1 MRVHHSRKYFRFTK
15 YDLFGKNTTHFGTKS
30 AFIIAL
36 ATAIPDENTQLS
48 SAPSSFART
57 DSTSNALGLS
67 AREYTYSRESPF
79 AFVPLLC
86 ASYAASLENV
96 VDRCTDGTSA
106 PVLGD
111 WYRDAEEQSNA
122 ACSKSIS
129 RKGQRRRR
137 KASSQ
142 NSKEFEK
149 EKKEKGKENIATTRR
164 ANYFT
169 YSLIITERSSRNE
182 KQRRPM
188 LEARFLM

>member
-1 MRVHHSRKYFRFTK
+1 MRVHHSRKCFRFTK

-67 AREYTYSRESPF
+67 AREYTYSCGESPF
-79 AFVPLLC
+79 ALCVSLLC

-96 VDRCTDGTSA
+96 VDGCTDGTSA

-129 RKGQRRRR
+129 FAKRSTVSTK
-137 KASSQ
+137 SFELP

-149 EKKEKGKENIATTRR
+149 EKGKEKGKENI
-164 ANYFT
+164 
-169 YSLIITERSSRNE
+169 
-182 KQRRPM
+182 M
-188 LEARFLM
+188 

>member
-1 MRVHHSRKYFRFTK
+1 MRVHHSRKCFRFTK

-129 RKGQRRRR
+129 FAKRSTVSTK
-137 KASSQ
+137 SFELP

-149 EKKEKGKENIATTRR
+149 EKGKEKGKENI
-164 ANYFT
+164 
-169 YSLIITERSSRNE
+169 
-182 KQRRPM
+182 M
-188 LEARFLM
+188 